1 MSYEEVKKLSK
12 EDAQMQAAQTRAHLQ
27 ELRFKLGANQV
38 KDVREVRTLRRRIAH
53 LLTYLHVSNKS
64 HTN

>member
-1 MSYEEVKKLSK
+1 MSYEEAKKLSP
-12 EDAQMQAAQTRAHLQ
+12 EDAQKQLTQTRARLQ

-53 LLTYLHVSNKS
+53 LLTHLNAPVKPS
-64 HTN
+64 TN